1 MSEDLSQAVSFA
13 NGYFALAD
21 GLVDDLANYLAED
34 VILDWFGQTIKG
46 RKNVSTFMKF
56 QNINSRHII
65 DEINPSST
73 IEYRKIR
80 PLRRKYYS
88 MGSCANK
95 TLADDDED
103 NGIRYK
109 RKCYSEGKMDTSA
122 DETDEMD
129 VESESVDFS
138 KASVGLQNYC
148 HKLTLALNNLN
159 LEKLKLDSQSTATS
173 KPSEEA
179 YNAKDNVSDDD
190 DDDNYY
196 KKSKLN
202 ESYVTEQFLSKLEPQ
217 PTNFDEIEQKINYF
231 NETNKAGF
239 KNEHGQGDGPMNES
253 VNLMKY
259 VEVCGVIKSARF
271 FSAKQIRKDLRQRQ
285 CRLQIAYSN
294 RDTNSNSFA
303 KTESIQ
309 IKKTEVDNVEST
321 SAMLADDVNRNCY
334 SSSSNSNSNLLSL
347 QEIRELGNK
356 LVPHD
361 ENANYSDNDEDCYY
375 NNDRN
380 KFLRCLDLQI
390 TDNGVKVNE
399 NDFVTPNYKRQELT
413 LDNSPKRLFNETE
426 TARDFVFNYI
436 IHLIIYESNTKCRLN
451 LSYEFDG

>member
-1 MSEDLSQAVSFA
+1 MSEDLSEAVSFA

-21 GLVDDLANYLAED
+21 GLIDDLANYLAED

-46 RKNVSTFMKF
+46 RKNVSAFMKF
-56 QNINSRHII
+56 QNVNSRHII
-65 DEINPSST
+65 DEINPSTT

-88 MGSCANK
+88 MGGCANK
-95 TLADDDED
+95 TLGDDNEDD

-129 VESESVDFS
+129 VESESADFS

-148 HKLTLALNNLN
+148 HKLTLALKNLN
-159 LEKLKLDSQSTATS
+159 LEKLKLDSHSTPTS
-173 KPSEEA
+173 KPSEQA
-179 YNAKDNVSDDD
+179 DNVSDDD

-196 KKSKLN
+196 NKSKLN
-202 ESYVTEQFLSKLEPQ
+202 DSYSTEQFLSKLESQ

-231 NETNKAGF
+231 NETNNAGF

-253 VNLMKY
+253 VNPMKY

-294 RDTNSNSFA
+294 RDTNSNSSA

-309 IKKTEVDNVEST
+309 TKKTEVDNVEST

-334 SSSSNSNSNLLSL
+334 SSSNSNSKLLSL

-380 KFLRCLDLQI
+380 KFLRCLELQI
-390 TDNGVKVNE
+390 TDNDVKVNE

-413 LDNSPKRLFNETE
+413 LDNSPKRLFNETQ
-426 TARDFVFNYI
+426 TGHGFVFNYI